1 MFQSIIYKEN
11 EENSIQLRPN
21 AAKKK
26 RGVLNIIIDFTT
38 SKAWKVLQTLSVMVY
53 KASANA

>member
-11 EENSIQLRPN
+11 EENSIQLGPK

-26 RGVLNIIIDFTT
+26 GVLNIIIDFTT